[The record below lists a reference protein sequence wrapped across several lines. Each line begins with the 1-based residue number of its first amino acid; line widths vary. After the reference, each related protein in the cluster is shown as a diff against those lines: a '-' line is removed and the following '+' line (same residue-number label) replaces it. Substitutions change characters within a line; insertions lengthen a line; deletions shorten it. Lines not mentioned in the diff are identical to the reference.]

1 MSVVAQEVKLVGDEN
16 RTAAQASPA
25 EVLQTI
31 LAQLLPGVQTFLQP
45 SDERSVRQDAKTKN

>member
-1 MSVVAQEVKLVGDEN
+1 VVAQEVKLVGDEN